1 MSKQLHP
8 VALSIMGK
16 EYRIACSADE
26 RESLIQSAQLLDQQ
40 MRKVHETGK
49 VAGADRIAVLAALNL
64 THELSHAATSSNHQD
79 LTNFSDRL
87 INLRSKIEN
96 VLENP

>member
-1 MSKQLHP
+1 
-8 VALSIMGK
+8 MGK

-26 RESLIQSAQLLDQQ
+26 REALINSAQMLDQQ

-64 THELSHAATSSNHQD
+64 THELSQNTTSSNSQD
-79 LTNFSDRL
+79 ITNFSDRL
-87 INLRSKIEN
+87 VNLRSKIEN

>member
-1 MSKQLHP
+1 MTKQLQP

-26 RESLIQSAQLLDQQ
+26 REALINSAQLLDQQ

-64 THELSHAATSSNHQD
+64 THELSQAALSNHHQD
-79 LTNFSDRL
+79 LTDFSERL